1 MPGGNV
7 KHFVILA
14 IVVLAVGCASL
25 PPTID
30 QGEYQNYRYGFIVRL
45 PGDEWRLAK
54 AFPERFASHF
64 VPEAS
69 ERLLLILHNPQS
81 GGLIAIQA
89 GTLWMA
95 YENVLTLQDR
105 TTQFIQPVLDV
116 DWHRIVRGVP
126 DTVGSFQIYHCD
138 ASGLQWQE
146 REGSR
151 PLAGIL
157 HAATGS
163 VYPLKNETISVTFY
177 VFSEPDSF
185 EANRTALYRMAATL
199 SSGEV
204 FTSRVYGR

>member
-1 MPGGNV
+1 M
-7 KHFVILA
+7 KRIIILA
-14 IVVLAVGCASL
+14 VIMAAVGCASL

-30 QGEYQNYRYGFIVRL
+30 QGEYQNYRYGFILRL
-45 PGDEWRLAK
+45 PGDEWRLTK
-54 AFPERFASHF
+54 TIPDKFAPYF
-64 VPEAS
+64 VPEAP
-69 ERLLLILHNPQS
+69 ERALLMLRNPRN
-81 GGLIAIQA
+81 GGLIVVQG
-89 GTLWMA
+89 GTLPLS
-95 YENVLTLQDR
+95 YESVLTLQER

-116 DWHRIVRGVP
+116 GWHRFVRGVP
-126 DTVGSFQIYHCD
+126 DTIGSFQIYHCD

-157 HAATGS
+157 HAALGS
-163 VYPLKNETISVTFY
+163 IYPLKDDTVSLTFY

-185 EANRTALYRMAATL
+185 EENRTALYRMAATL